1 MNKSNQP
8 APRWEDLRP
17 RMISALV
24 LLVIGAVE
32 VWLGGWP
39 FLLFIMA
46 LVGAM
51 IWELARL
58 SRPEAPNLAMAIGL
72 LAALLLFLDEGWP
85 KWTGW
90 VLVPAV
96 PFLFLLPFFAV
107 PRWPM
112 AKTCALIALGIM
124 TAGHGL
130 FDLRQTEGAMAIL
143 WVLGIVVVSD
153 VGGYFAGRLLGG
165 PKFWPA
171 ISPKKTW
178 SGTMAGWI
186 GAALWG
192 AVFVYLG
199 YGTWTLIVVS
209 PVIACAGQLG
219 DIAESW
225 LKRRAGV
232 KDSSGLIPGHGG
244 VMDRFDALVGA
255 MLAVMALQLLAPSLI
270 SLSMG
275 G

>member
-1 MNKSNQP
+1 MTAA
-8 APRWEDLRP
+8 APNRWADLRP
-17 RMISALV
+17 RLISAAV
-24 LLVIGAVE
+24 LLAVGAIE

-58 SRPEAPNLAMAIGL
+58 SRQDGIKRAYLLAL
-72 LAALLLFLDEGWP
+72 LAAALLFADEGWP
-85 KWTGW
+85 NWPGYW
-90 VLVPAV
+90 LVPIV
-96 PFLFLLPFFAV
+96 PLVFLASEIGA
-107 PRWPM
+107 PRWEM
-112 AKTCALIALGIM
+112 AKTCTLIALGIM

-130 FDLRQTEGAMAIL
+130 FELRQTEGAVAIL
-143 WVLGIVVVSD
+143 WVLGVVVVSD
-153 VGGYFAGRLLGG
+153 VAGYFVGRTVGG

-178 SGTMAGWI
+178 SGTVAGWI
-186 GAALWG
+186 GAAALG
-192 AVFVYLG
+192 AGFVYAG
-199 YGTWTLIVVS
+199 YGSAALIAIS
-209 PVIACAGQLG
+209 PVIAFAGQMG

-232 KDSSGLIPGHGG
+232 KDSSRLIPGHGG

-255 MLAVMALQLLAPSLI
+255 MLAVMALQWLAPQLI
-270 SLSMG
+270 SLSAG